1 MTTPSVLR
9 VAVLGGGSFGT
20 VLANLAAENG
30 HATTLWLRDEA
41 QEADMRDTR
50 ENRRYLPGFKLADG
64 LEFSRDL
71 PGTLANADIVFVS
84 IPSKAFRS
92 VMQTAKPHLRPD
104 HMLIS
109 TTKGIEKESFALMS
123 EILRE
128 ESGCKRIG
136 VLSGPNLAREIA
148 ARMVSGTV
156 IASTQPDVRERVH
169 QVLTCRYFRVFA
181 NSDVYG
187 VELGGA
193 LKNAYAVA
201 AGMAA
206 ALKLGENSR
215 SMLMT
220 RALAE
225 MSRFAVQLGANPLTF
240 LGLAGVG
247 DLIATCSS
255 PLSRNYQ
262 VGYALGSGQTLA
274 DVIEEL
280 EQTAEG
286 INTIQIVKQKAE
298 EFGVHMPIV
307 KGLYE
312 IIFNNMPLDEVL
324 GKMMQAAGQSSDVEF
339 VLPRTVTAS

>member
-1 MTTPSVLR
+1 MPDSPSLR

-30 HATTLWLRDEA
+30 HGTTLWLRDQA
-41 QEADMRDTR
+41 QLADMSATR
-50 ENRRYLPGFKLADG
+50 ENSRYLPGVRLADG
-64 LEFSRDL
+64 LRFSSDL
-71 PGTLANADIVFVS
+71 AAALDAADIVFVS
-84 IPSKAFRS
+84 IPSKAFRT
-92 VMQTAKPHLRPD
+92 VVQAAKPFLRPEQI
-104 HMLIS
+104 LVS
-109 TTKGIEKESFALMS
+109 TTKGVEKESFSLMS

-128 ESGCKRIG
+128 ESGLKRIG

-148 ARMVSGTV
+148 ARMPSGTV
-156 IASTQPDVRERVH
+156 IASTSPDVRDRVH
-169 QVLTCRYFRVFA
+169 QALSCSYFRVFA
-181 NSDVYG
+181 NTDVYG

-193 LKNAYAVA
+193 LKNIYAIA

-215 SMLMT
+215 SMLLT

-262 VGYALGSGQTLA
+262 VGYALGSGQSLA
-274 DVIEEL
+274 DVIEDL

-286 INTIQIVKQKAE
+286 VNTIQIVKLKAD
-298 EFGVHMPIV
+298 EFGVYMPIV
-307 KGLYE
+307 SGLYE
-312 IIFNNMPLDEVL
+312 VIFNQRPLPDV
-324 GKMMQAAGQSSDVEF
+324 MAALMHSGQSSDVEF
-339 VLPRTVTAS
+339 VLPRTLS

>member
-1 MTTPSVLR
+1 MMTNSPQWR

-20 VLANLAAENG
+20 VLANMAAENG

-41 QEADMRDTR
+41 QLAEMTATR
-50 ENRRYLPGFKLADG
+50 ENSRYLPGFRLSEHLRFSNDLAQSVTD
-64 LEFSRDL
+64 
-71 PGTLANADIVFVS
+71 ADIIFVS

-92 VMQTAKPHLRPD
+92 VVQAVKPHLRPEQI
-104 HMLIS
+104 LVS
-109 TTKGIEKESFALMS
+109 TTKGIEKGSFTLMS

-128 ESGCKRIG
+128 ETGSKRIG
-136 VLSGPNLAREIA
+136 VLSGPNLAKEIA
-148 ARMVSGTV
+148 ARMLSGTV

-169 QVLTCRYFRVFA
+169 QVLSNRFFRVFA
-181 NSDVYG
+181 NTDVYG

-193 LKNAYAVA
+193 LKNIYAIA

-206 ALKLGENSR
+206 ALQLGENSR
-215 SMLMT
+215 SMLLT

-240 LGLAGVG
+240 IGLAGVG

-262 VGYALGSGQTLA
+262 VGFALGSGKTLE
-274 DVIEEL
+274 DIIEDL

-286 INTIQIVKQKAE
+286 VNTVLIVRQKAE

-307 KGLYE
+307 MGLHE
-312 IIFNNMPLDEVL
+312 IIFNQQSLADVMAKL
-324 GKMMQAAGQSSDVEF
+324 MHSGQTSDVEF
-339 VLPRTVTAS
+339 VLPRPPA

>member
-1 MTTPSVLR
+1 MMTTSPRWR

-20 VLANLAAENG
+20 VLANMAAENG

-41 QEADMRDTR
+41 QLAEMTATR
-50 ENRRYLPGFKLADG
+50 ENGRYLPGFRLEDQLCFSNDLGQAVSGADV
-64 LEFSRDL
+64 
-71 PGTLANADIVFVS
+71 VFVS

-92 VMQTAKPHLRPD
+92 VVRAARPHFRPD
-104 HMLIS
+104 HILIS
-109 TTKGIEKESFALMS
+109 TTKGIERDSFTLMS

-128 ESGCKRIG
+128 ESGSKRTG
-136 VLSGPNLAREIA
+136 VLSGPNLAKEIA
-148 ARMVSGTV
+148 ARMLSGTV

-169 QVLTCRYFRVFA
+169 QVLSCRYFRVFA
-181 NSDVYG
+181 NTDVYG

-193 LKNAYAVA
+193 LKNIYAIA

-215 SMLMT
+215 SMLLT

-225 MSRFAVQLGANPLTF
+225 MSRFAVQMGANPLTF
-240 LGLAGVG
+240 IGLAGVG

-262 VGYALGSGQTLA
+262 VGFALGSGKTLE
-274 DVIEEL
+274 DIIEDL

-286 INTIQIVKQKAE
+286 VNTVQIVKHKAD

-307 KGLYE
+307 AGLYE
-312 IIFNNMPLDEVL
+312 IIFNRQSL
-324 GKMMQAAGQSSDVEF
+324 GDVMARLMHGGQTSDVEF
-339 VLPRTVTAS
+339 VLPRLQA

>member
-1 MTTPSVLR
+1 MSTFTAQR

-30 HATTLWLRDEA
+30 HQTTLWLRDEG
-41 QEADMRDTR
+41 QLADMQTSR
-50 ENRRYLPGFKLADG
+50 ENTRYLPGVRLADG
-64 LEFSRDL
+64 LAFSRDL
-71 PGTLANADIVFVS
+71 EATLAGADIVFVS
-84 IPSKAFRS
+84 IPSKGFRS
-92 VMQTAKPHLRPD
+92 VMQAAKPFIRPD
-104 HMLIS
+104 HLLVS
-109 TTKGIEKESFALMS
+109 TTKGIERDSFALMS

-128 ESGCKRIG
+128 ESGSKRIG
-136 VLSGPNLAREIA
+136 VLSGPNLAKEIA

-169 QVLTCRYFRVFA
+169 QVLACRYFRVFA

-193 LKNAYAVA
+193 LKNAYAIA

-206 ALKLGENSR
+206 AMKLGENSR
-215 SMLMT
+215 SMLLT

-262 VGYALGSGQTLA
+262 VGFALGSGQTLA

-286 INTIQIVKQKAE
+286 INTIQIVKQKAD
-298 EFGVHMPIV
+298 EFGVYMPIV
-307 KGLYE
+307 SGLYE
-312 IIFNNMPLDEVL
+312 TIFNQQPLDVVL
-324 GKMMQAAGQSSDVEF
+324 GKMMQGGQSSDVEF
-339 VLPRTVTAS
+339 VLPRTGTPG

>member
-1 MTTPSVLR
+1 MTSSSELR

-41 QEADMRDTR
+41 QLADMNATR
-50 ENRRYLPGFKLADG
+50 ENSRYLPGFRLADG
-64 LEFSRDL
+64 LRFSSDL
-71 PGTLANADIVFVS
+71 AETVSNADIIFVS

-92 VMQTAKPHLRPD
+92 VVQAAKPYLRPEQI
-104 HMLIS
+104 LVS
-109 TTKGIEKESFALMS
+109 TTKGIEKDSFTLMS

-128 ESGCKRIG
+128 ESGLKRIG
-136 VLSGPNLAREIA
+136 VLSGPNLAKEIA
-148 ARMVSGTV
+148 ARMLSGTV
-156 IASTQPDVRERVH
+156 IASTSPEVRERVH
-169 QVLTCRYFRVFA
+169 QVLSSKYFRVFA
-181 NSDVYG
+181 NTDIYG

-193 LKNAYAVA
+193 LKNIYAIA
-201 AGMAA
+201 AGMTA

-215 SMLMT
+215 SMLLT
-220 RALAE
+220 RSLAE

-240 LGLAGVG
+240 IGLAGVG

-262 VGYALGSGQTLA
+262 VGFALGSGQSLE
-274 DVIEEL
+274 DIIEDM

-286 INTIQIVKQKAE
+286 VNTVQIVKHKAD

-307 KGLYE
+307 SGLYE
-312 IIFNNMPLDEVL
+312 VIFNKRSLKDVMTDLMHGD
-324 GKMMQAAGQSSDVEF
+324 QTSDVEF
-339 VLPRTVTAS
+339 VLPRIQAS

>member
-1 MTTPSVLR
+1 MSTSQGLR

-20 VLANLAAENG
+20 VLASLAAENG
-30 HATTLWLRDEA
+30 HDTTLWLRDEA
-41 QEADMRDTR
+41 QLADMLATR
-50 ENRRYLPGFKLADG
+50 ENARYLPGFRLAES
-64 LEFSRDL
+64 LAFSRDL
-71 PGTLANADIVFVS
+71 EAVLGNADIVFVS
-84 IPSKAFRS
+84 IPSKAFRA
-92 VMQTAKPHLRPD
+92 VMKAARPFVRSD
-104 HMLIS
+104 LMLVS
-109 TTKGIEKESFALMS
+109 TTKGIEKDSFALMS

-128 ESGCKRIG
+128 ESGSKRIG
-136 VLSGPNLAREIA
+136 VLSGPNLAKEIA

-156 IASTQPDVRERVH
+156 IASTQPDVRDRVH
-169 QVLTCRYFRVFA
+169 QVLSSRYFRVFA

-193 LKNAYAVA
+193 LKNAYAIA

-262 VGYALGSGQTLA
+262 VGFALGSGQTLA

-286 INTIQIVKQKAE
+286 INTIQIVKQKAD
-298 EFGVHMPIV
+298 EFGVYMPIV
-307 KGLYE
+307 SGLYE
-312 IIFNNMPLDEVL
+312 IIFNEQPLDVVL
-324 GKMMQAAGQSSDVEF
+324 AKMMQGGQSSDVEF
-339 VLPRTVTAS
+339 VLPRTGGQG

>member
-1 MTTPSVLR
+1 MTSPHVFR

-41 QEADMRDTR
+41 QLEDMQSSR
-50 ENRRYLPGFKLADG
+50 ENSRYLPGFRLSDS
-64 LEFSRDL
+64 LSFSHDL
-71 PGTLANADIVFVS
+71 GAAIGSADIIFVS

-92 VMQTAKPHLRPD
+92 VMQAAKPFLRPEQI
-104 HMLIS
+104 LVS

-128 ESGCKRIG
+128 ESGLKKIG
-136 VLSGPNLAREIA
+136 VLSGPNLAKEIA

-156 IASTQPDVRERVH
+156 IASTQPEVRERVH
-169 QVLTCRYFRVFA
+169 QVLSSRYFRVFA

-193 LKNAYAVA
+193 LKNIYAIA

-206 ALKLGENSR
+206 ALKLGENSK

-262 VGYALGSGQTLA
+262 VGFALGSGQTLE
-274 DVIEEL
+274 DVIEDL

-286 INTIQIVKQKAE
+286 INTIQIVKHKADD
-298 EFGVHMPIV
+298 FGVYMPIV
-307 KGLYE
+307 SGLYE
-312 IIFNNMPLDEVL
+312 IIFNRQPLDAVL
-324 GKMMQAAGQSSDVEF
+324 GKLMQGGQSSDVEF
-339 VLPRTVTAS
+339 VLPRVVGNP

>member
-1 MTTPSVLR
+1 MTTSSHLR

-20 VLANLAAENG
+20 VLANLSAENG

-41 QEADMRDTR
+41 QLAEMQETR
-50 ENRRYLPGFKLADG
+50 ENARYLPGFRLNDALLFSSDLAA
-64 LEFSRDL
+64 
-71 PGTLANADIVFVS
+71 TVTAADVVFAS

-92 VMQTAKPHLRPD
+92 VLQAAKPHLRAD
-104 HMLIS
+104 HILVS
-109 TTKGIEKESFALMS
+109 TTKGIEKDSFTMMS

-128 ESGCKRIG
+128 ESGLKRIG
-136 VLSGPNLAREIA
+136 VLSGPNLAKEIA
-148 ARMVSGTV
+148 ARMLSGTV
-156 IASTQPDVRERVH
+156 IASTSPEVREKVH
-169 QVLTCRYFRVFA
+169 QVLSGKYFRVFA

-193 LKNAYAVA
+193 LKNIYAIA
-201 AGMAA
+201 AGMAG
-206 ALKLGENSR
+206 ALKLGENSK
-215 SMLMT
+215 SMLLT

-240 LGLAGVG
+240 IGLAGVG

-262 VGYALGSGQTLA
+262 VGFALGSGKTLE
-274 DVIEEL
+274 DVIEDL

-286 INTIQIVKQKAE
+286 VNTIHIVKHKAD

-307 KGLYE
+307 NGLYD
-312 IIFNNMPLDEVL
+312 IIFNQRPLPEVMAAL
-324 GKMMQAAGQSSDVEF
+324 MHAGQTSDVEF
-339 VLPRTVTAS
+339 VLPRMPS

>member
-1 MTTPSVLR
+1 MSTPQALR

-30 HATTLWLRDEA
+30 HQTTLWLRDEG
-41 QEADMRDTR
+41 QLADMQASR
-50 ENRRYLPGFKLADG
+50 ENARYLPGFRLADG
-64 LEFSRDL
+64 LAFSRDL
-71 PGTLANADIVFVS
+71 QATLADADVVFVS

-92 VMQTAKPHLRPD
+92 VMQTARPFIRSD
-104 HMLIS
+104 HILIS

-128 ESGCKRIG
+128 ESGSKRIG

-169 QVLTCRYFRVFA
+169 QVLSSRYFRVFA

-193 LKNAYAVA
+193 LKNAYAIA

-262 VGYALGSGQTLA
+262 VGFALGSGQTLA

-286 INTIQIVKQKAE
+286 INTIQIVKQKAD
-298 EFGVHMPIV
+298 EFGVYMPIV
-307 KGLYE
+307 SGLHE
-312 IIFNNMPLDEVL
+312 IIFNQQPLDVVL
-324 GKMMQAAGQSSDVEF
+324 GKMMQGGQSSDVEF
-339 VLPRTVTAS
+339 VLPRTGIPG

>member
-1 MTTPSVLR
+1 MNSPQTYR

-41 QEADMRDTR
+41 QLADMQSTR
-50 ENRRYLPGFKLADG
+50 ENGRYLPGFRLSDNLAFSHDLG
-64 LEFSRDL
+64 ATLES
-71 PGTLANADIVFVS
+71 ADIIFVS

-92 VMQTAKPHLRPD
+92 VMQAAKPYLRAD
-104 HMLIS
+104 QILVS
-109 TTKGIEKESFALMS
+109 TTKGIEKDSFALMS

-128 ESGCKRIG
+128 ESGIKRIG
-136 VLSGPNLAREIA
+136 VLSGPNLAKEIA

-169 QVLTCRYFRVFA
+169 QVLSSRYFRVFA
-181 NSDVYG
+181 NTDIYG

-193 LKNAYAVA
+193 LKNIYAIA

-220 RALAE
+220 RSLAE

-262 VGYALGSGQTLA
+262 VGFALGSGQSIE
-274 DVIEEL
+274 DVIEDL

-286 INTIQIVKQKAE
+286 VNTVQIVKQKAD
-298 EFGVHMPIV
+298 EFGVYMPIV
-307 KGLYE
+307 SGLYE
-312 IIFNNMPLDEVL
+312 VIFNRKPIQDVIGQL
-324 GKMMQAAGQSSDVEF
+324 MQGGQSSDVEF
-339 VLPRTVTAS
+339 VLPRTGASS